1 MNFKAM
7 SDRAILQTLGERL
20 KQERL
25 NQNLT
30 QAELARRSGVSV
42 IVIHRVEGG
51 FGCTLNN
58 LVRLI
63 RSLGKLENLDAF
75 LPEPGPSPVALADM
89 AGKRRKEAT
98 GTRGRPRKESL

>member
-1 MNFKAM
+1 M

-30 QAELARRSGVSV
+30 QAELAARSGMSV
-42 IVIHRVEGG
+42 IVVHRVEAG

-58 LVRLI
+58 LI
-63 RSLGKLENLDAF
+63 RILRTLGKLEDLEYF
-75 LPEPGPSPVALADM
+75 LPEPGPSPIALADM
-89 AGKRRKEAT
+89 AGRRRKEAT
-98 GTRGRPRKESL
+98 GARGRPRKGSR